1 MVGPERALLVE
12 DAVSPLL
19 LVDAVL
25 SVLDVEVTLRV
36 EVEARSDV
44 AEMVEVWALRDAEA
58 DADAQEDV
66 AWDWAGWLLGSV
78 VRDEDDARDDRAMA
92 FSSAA
97 LAWPAADRRGNA
109 PCSRAAKPVSPVSE
123 LVVEAGVGEVEEET
137 ALTSMVLF
145 NPCRPKRF
153 QNKKQEQ
160 CQ

>member
-1 MVGPERALLVE
+1 MLAD
-12 DAVSPLL
+12 DAVPPPL

-25 SVLDVEVTLRV
+25 SALDVVVMLRDGAD
-36 EVEARSDV
+36 VEARSDE
-44 AEMVEVWALRDAEA
+44 AEMVEVWTLRDAG
-58 DADAQEDV
+58 ADAQEDA
-66 AWDWAGWLLGSV
+66 AWDWAGWLLGPV
-78 VRDEDDARDDRAMA
+78 VRDWDDARVDRAMA

-97 LAWPAADRRGNA
+97 LAWPVMDRRGNA

-123 LVVEAGVGEVEEET
+123 LVAEAGVGEVGEET